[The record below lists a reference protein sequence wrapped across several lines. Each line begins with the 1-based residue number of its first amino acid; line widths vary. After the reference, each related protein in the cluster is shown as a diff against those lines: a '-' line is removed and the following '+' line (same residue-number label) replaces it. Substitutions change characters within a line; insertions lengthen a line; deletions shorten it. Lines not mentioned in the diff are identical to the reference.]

1 MVGPYG
7 MLNESLTRFVLKY
20 YASNPAALNWRFL
33 YGASIFDVGIEKLTS
48 YRQDGCVCAGF
59 LLRSA
64 FSIDHSEVPK
74 DRFVFG
80 ARVQTEEVCFIV
92 YDIDARV
99 CIHLEYHKDDAYWLM
114 LSSPRTV
121 LRLLVVRPR

>member
-74 DRFVFG
+74 ERFVFG
-80 ARVQTEEVCFIV
+80 ARVQT
-92 YDIDARV
+92 
-99 CIHLEYHKDDAYWLM
+99 EYHKDDAYWLM
-114 LSSPRTV
+114 LSSPRTI